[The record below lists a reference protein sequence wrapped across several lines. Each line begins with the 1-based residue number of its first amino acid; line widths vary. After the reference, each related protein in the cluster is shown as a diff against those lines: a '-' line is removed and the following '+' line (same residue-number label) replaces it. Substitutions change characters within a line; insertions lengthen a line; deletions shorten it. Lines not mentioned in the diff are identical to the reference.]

1 MNKHITVLGA
11 GAWGTAIAQL
21 LATNGYNV
29 LLWALEP
36 EVARSIETTKINQ
49 TYLPGFSLHN
59 NIRVTTDLTQAVAAN
74 DWIFEAIPVA
84 FLRQTLERAN
94 DHVHDNARWVVLSK
108 GIERDTLLLPSEI
121 IQDVCGKKNSVAVL
135 SGPTFAQELVAQ
147 NMSAAALACSD
158 SAMLKELESMVA
170 NNFFKPYATTDTVG
184 VQLGGSMKNV
194 LALAVGIAQG
204 HGCAANTTAYLLTV
218 GLDEVSRLITHC
230 GGNAETVYGLSGLG
244 DIMLTCFG
252 SLSKNLRAGTML
264 GKNRS
269 LEALQKDF
277 QTLPEGINTAQTI
290 NQLLVRESLTLPL
303 FGWVYSYLF
312 ETALF
317 EDLFSSLR
325 SHQQL

>member
-1 MNKHITVLGA
+1 MNKQITVLGA

-21 LATNGYNV
+21 LATNGHNV
-29 LLWALEP
+29 LLWALES

-49 TYLPGFSLHN
+49 MYLPGFSLHN
-59 NIRVTTDLTQAVAAN
+59 NIRVTTDLAQAVAAN
-74 DWIFEAIPVA
+74 EWIFEAIPVA
-84 FLRQTLERAN
+84 FLRQTLERAKQ
-94 DHVHDNARWVVLSK
+94 HVHNNAQWVVLSK
-108 GIERDTLLLPSEI
+108 GIERDTLLLPSQI
-121 IQDVCGKKNSVAVL
+121 IHDVCGNKNSVAVL

-147 NMSAAALACSD
+147 QISAAELACGD
-158 SAMLKELESMVA
+158 ADVLQELETILT
-170 NNFFKPYATTDTVG
+170 NNFFKLYTTADTVG
-184 VQLGGSMKNV
+184 VQFGGSMKNV

-204 HGCAANTTAYLLTV
+204 HGCTANTTAYLLTV
-218 GLDEVSRLITHC
+218 GLDEMSSLITHC
-230 GGNAETVYGLSGLG
+230 GGKAATVYGLSGLG

-252 SLSKNLRAGTML
+252 SLSKNLRAGTIL

-290 NQLLVRESLTLPL
+290 NQLLVRESLSLPL
-303 FGWVYSYLF
+303 FGWVYEYLF
-312 ETALF
+312 GVALF